1 MKPKTSTEFVPT
13 ALRQV
18 WDWKESVYQET
29 KHLSTHEALDYILE
43 QGGAIAR
50 QLNLRVAVFP
60 DNAPPV
66 AKVAETPAK
75 YRAKRKNR
83 AAGSS

>member
-1 MKPKTSTEFVPT
+1 MKTKTSAEFVPT

-18 WDWKESVYQET
+18 WDWKDAVYRET
-29 KHLSTHEALDYILE
+29 QHLATHEALEYILN

-60 DNAPPV
+60 DTVPPV
-66 AKVAETPAK
+66 AKVAEAPTQYRVGRRPAK
-75 YRAKRKNR
+75 AKKV
-83 AAGSS
+83 